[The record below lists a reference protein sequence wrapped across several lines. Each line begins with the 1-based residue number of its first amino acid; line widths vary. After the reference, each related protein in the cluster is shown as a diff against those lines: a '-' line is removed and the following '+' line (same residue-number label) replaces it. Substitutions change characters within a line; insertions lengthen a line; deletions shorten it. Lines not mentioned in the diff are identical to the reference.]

1 MTVVDSSAVVDY
13 LLGIGAER
21 EVRRLV
27 TSGEL
32 LAAPDVIVFEVLAV
46 VRRHAQRGTLAPERA
61 RSAVDD
67 LGDLPLELFPS
78 LALRG
83 RAWELRE
90 NLTIGD
96 GLFAALAE
104 QLGEPLMTKDSRLAA
119 TARDQLGVTVLDLG

>member
-1 MTVVDSSAVVDY
+1 VTVVDSSAVVDY